1 MADKVDK
8 VKVVIAFDRDLSRIG
23 KTVEVPEAEARLLI
37 TEGRARL
44 AEGKGKGSALTP
56 TAPTRQPPLPDV
68 VPPSDEVP
76 AVAAA
81 EGTSAK

>member
-1 MADKVDK
+1 MAADK

-37 TEGRARL
+37 SEGRARL
-44 AEGKGKGSALTP
+44 AEGGKGKGATLTP
-56 TAPTRQPPLPDV
+56 TAPTVQPPQPEV
-68 VPPSDEVP
+68 VPPTDEAP
-76 AVAAA
+76 AVAA

>member
-1 MADKVDK
+1 MAADK
-8 VKVVIAFDRDLSRIG
+8 VKVVIAFDGDSSRIG

-44 AEGKGKGSALTP
+44 AEGGKGKGSGLTP
-56 TAPTRQPPLPDV
+56 SAPTRKPPLPDV

-81 EGTSAK
+81 EGASAK